1 MGFEHFVGIRY
12 LKIKPSQAFISLITL
27 LSIAGVTVGV
37 MALIVV
43 IAVMAGFEADLR
55 GRIVGVES
63 HLVIQRPEQPF
74 RLDTPSVTAAI
85 GKQSAI
91 KAAMPFVESQVMLRS
106 SGRVAGARLKGVA
119 LADAA
124 KVIKKLDVT
133 ALTRTPPPVTTDA
146 GDPSGFSAP
155 PLVLGKELARNLG
168 VIKGDALY
176 LINPRGMIS
185 PMGHVPAMKR
195 FTVTGYFESGMY
207 EYDSS
212 MAFMA
217 LGEAQRLLRAQGR
230 IHGIDLR
237 LDDLYTAESVAE
249 DLREALGDNYRIRS
263 WGQMNK
269 NLFSALKL
277 EKTVMFII
285 LALIV
290 LVAAFNIA
298 SSLIM
303 MVIEKT
309 KDIAIL
315 KAMGASSG
323 SIRKIF
329 VLKGMVIGIIGTT
342 IGTLAGV
349 ALCWALKHYQFIE
362 LPGDVYYITTLPV
375 VLKARDVIAIAGAA
389 ILICFLSTLYPAT
402 QAARLQPVEAIRYG

>member
-43 IAVMAGFEADLR
+43 IAVMAGFEDDLR

-63 HLVIQRPEQPF
+63 HLVIERPNEAF
-74 RLDTPSVTAAI
+74 RADNPEVAAAI
-85 GKQSAI
+85 GKLTALRG
-91 KAAMPFVESQVMLRS
+91 AMPFVESQVMLRS
-106 SGRVAGARLKGVA
+106 AGRVAGARLKGVA
-119 LADAA
+119 PADAA
-124 KVIKKLDVT
+124 TVIKKLDVRALSMPLAPADEGT
-133 ALTRTPPPVTTDA
+133 AATVA
-146 GDPSGFSAP
+146 AP
-155 PLVLGKELARNLG
+155 PMVLGKELARHLG
-168 VIKGDALY
+168 VIRGDPLY
-176 LINPRGMIS
+176 VVNPRGMLS
-185 PMGHVPAMKR
+185 PIGHVPAMKR
-195 FTVTGYFESGMY
+195 FTVAGFFESGMY

-212 MAFMA
+212 LAFMT
-217 LGEAQRLLRAQGR
+217 LDEAQHLLRMKDR

-237 LDDLYTAESVAE
+237 LDDLYTAEAVAA
-249 DLREALGDNYRIRS
+249 DLREHLDPSYHIKT
-263 WGQMNK
+263 WGEMNK

-277 EKTVMFII
+277 EKTAMFII

-315 KAMGASSG
+315 KAMGATSG

-329 VLKGMVIGIIGTT
+329 ILKGMVIGVV
-342 IGTLAGV
+342 GTLAGTLTGV
-349 ALCWALKHYQFIE
+349 AICWALKHYQFIE

-375 VLKARDVIAIAGAA
+375 VLKVRDVMVIAAAA

>member
-43 IAVMAGFEADLR
+43 IAVMAGFEDDLR

-63 HLVIQRPEQPF
+63 HLVIQRPDEAF
-74 RLDTPSVTAAI
+74 RADTPQVTAAI
-85 GKQSAI
+85 GKVTALRG
-91 KAAMPFVESQVMLRS
+91 AMPFVESQVMLRS
-106 SGRVAGARLKGVA
+106 AGRVAGARLKGVNPV
-119 LADAA
+119 DAA
-124 KVIKKLDVT
+124 TVIKKLDVT
-133 ALTRTPPPVTTDA
+133 ALSTAPEPGDGENGTAVT
-146 GDPSGFSAP
+146 AP
-155 PLVLGKELARNLG
+155 PMVLGKELARHLG
-168 VIKGDALY
+168 VIRGDPLY
-176 LINPRGMIS
+176 VVNPRGMLS

-195 FTVTGYFESGMY
+195 FTVAGFFESGMY
-207 EYDSS
+207 EYDSTL
-212 MAFMA
+212 AFMT
-217 LGEAQRLLRAQGR
+217 LGEAQRLLRMPDR

-237 LDDLYTAESVAE
+237 LDDLYTAEAVAAE
-249 DLREALGDNYRIRS
+249 LRESLDPGYGVKS

-315 KAMGASSG
+315 KAMGATSG

-329 VLKGMVIGIIGTT
+329 ILKGMVIGVIGTLA
-342 IGTLAGV
+342 GTLAGV
-349 ALCWALKHYQFIE
+349 AICWALKHYQFIE

-375 VLKARDVIAIAGAA
+375 VLKARDVMAIAAAA

>member
-1 MGFEHFVGIRY
+1 
-12 LKIKPSQAFISLITL
+12 
-27 LSIAGVTVGV
+27 

-63 HLVIQRPEQPF
+63 HLVLQRPDRPF
-74 RLDTPSVTAAI
+74 EAATAQVTAAI
-85 GKQSAI
+85 GRQSSVMG
-91 KAAMPFVESQVMLRS
+91 AMPFVESQVMLRS
-106 SGRVAGARLKGVA
+106 AGRVAGARLKGVDPV
-119 LADAA
+119 DAA
-124 KVIKKLDVT
+124 TVIQKLDVT
-133 ALTRTPPPVTTDA
+133 ALNPNQPPAAPDA
-146 GDPSGFSAP
+146 GASPGLSAP
-155 PLVLGKELARNLG
+155 PIILGKELARHLG
-168 VIKGDALY
+168 VIKGDAIY
-176 LINPRGMIS
+176 VVNPRGMLS
-185 PMGHVPAMKR
+185 PMGHLPAMKR

-212 MAFMA
+212 LAFMA
-217 LGEAQRLLRAQGR
+217 LGEAQRLLRVHQGR

-237 LDDLYTAESVAE
+237 LDDLYTAETVAAELRE
-249 DLREALGDNYRIRS
+249 DLDDSYRIRS

-315 KAMGASSG
+315 KAMGATSG
-323 SIRKIF
+323 SIRKLF
-329 VLKGMVIGIIGTT
+329 VFKGMAIGIIGTAA
-342 IGTLAGV
+342 GTLAGV

-375 VLKARDVIAIAGAA
+375 VLKVRDVTAIAGAA
-389 ILICFLSTLYPAT
+389 ILICFVSTLYPAT

>member
-1 MGFEHFVGIRY
+1 MGFEHLVGIRY

-43 IAVMAGFEADLR
+43 IAVMAGFEEDLR

-63 HLVIQRPEQPF
+63 HLMIKRSDQPF
-74 RLDTPSVTAAI
+74 RPDNAQVTAAI
-85 GKQSAI
+85 GKI
-91 KAAMPFVESQVMLRS
+91 PHLKGAMPFVETQVMLRS
-106 SGRVAGARLKGVA
+106 AGRVAGARLKGVRP
-119 LADAA
+119 ADAA
-124 KVIKKLDVT
+124 SVIQKLDVT
-133 ALTRTPPPVTTDA
+133 ALEQSSAAPANEA
-146 GDPSGFSAP
+146 GQAADDAP
-155 PLVLGKELARNLG
+155 PIVLGKELARHLG
-168 VIKGDALY
+168 VIKGDPIY
-176 LINPRGMIS
+176 VVNPRGMLS
-185 PMGHVPAMKR
+185 PMGHIPAMKR
-195 FTVTGYFESGMY
+195 FAVTGFFESGMY

-212 MAFMA
+212 LAFIKLDA
-217 LGEAQRLLRAQGR
+217 AQRLLRIPGR
-230 IHGIDLR
+230 VHGIDLR
-237 LDDLYTAESVAE
+237 LGDLYRAEAVAV
-249 DLREALGDNYRIRS
+249 DLRREIDSSYQVVS
-263 WGQMNK
+263 WGEMNK

-315 KAMGASSG
+315 KAMGATSD

-329 VLKGMVIGIIGTT
+329 VFKGMAIGIIGTVF
-342 IGTLAGV
+342 GTLAGV
-349 ALCWALKHYQFIE
+349 SICWALKHYQFIE

-375 VLKARDVIAIAGAA
+375 VLEARDVMAIAAA
-389 ILICFLSTLYPAT
+389 SILICFLSTLYPAT

>member
-12 LKIKPSQAFISLITL
+12 LKIKSAHAFISLITL
-27 LSIAGVTVGV
+27 LSIAGVAVGV

-43 IAVMAGFEADLR
+43 IAVMAGFEEDLR

-63 HLVIQRPEQPF
+63 HLVIQRPDRPF
-74 RLDTPSVTAAI
+74 RAETPQVDLAI
-85 GKQSAI
+85 GKIAGL
-91 KAAMPFVESQVMLRS
+91 KGAMPFVEAQVMLRS
-106 SGRVAGARLKGVA
+106 AGRVAGARLKGVVP
-119 LADAA
+119 ADAA
-124 KVIKKLDVT
+124 GVIRKLDVT
-133 ALTRTPPPVTTDA
+133 ALARPAGAEGGGTGTADAAATPM
-146 GDPSGFSAP
+146 
-155 PLVLGKELARNLG
+155 VLGKELARHLG
-168 VIKGDALY
+168 VIKGDPLY
-176 LINPRGMIS
+176 VVNPRGMLS
-185 PMGHVPAMKR
+185 PMGHLPAMKR
-195 FTVTGYFESGMY
+195 FVVAGFFESGMY
-207 EYDSS
+207 EYDSTL
-212 MAFMA
+212 AFMEMKA
-217 LGEAQRLLRAQGR
+217 AQRLLRMPDR

-237 LDDLYTAESVAE
+237 LDDLYAAEAVAE
-249 DLREALGDNYRIRS
+249 GLRGELDPSYRIQS
-263 WGQMNK
+263 WAQMNK

-309 KDIAIL
+309 KDIAIF
-315 KAMGASSG
+315 KAMGATSG

-329 VLKGMVIGIIGTT
+329 ILKGMAIGVVGTAA
-342 IGTLAGV
+342 GTLAGV
-349 ALCWALKHYQFIE
+349 GICWALQRYQFIE

-375 VLKARDVIAIAGAA
+375 VLKVRDVMAIAAAA
-389 ILICFLSTLYPAT
+389 ILICFLATLYPAT

>member
-1 MGFEHFVGIRY
+1 MGFEHLVGIRY

-43 IAVMAGFEADLR
+43 IAVMAGFEEDLR

-63 HLVIQRPEQPF
+63 QLVISRPAKPF
-74 RLDTPSVTAAI
+74 RPNNPQVTAAI
-85 GKQSAI
+85 GKLPHL
-91 KAAMPFVESQVMLRS
+91 KGAMPFVETQVMLRS
-106 SGRVAGARLKGVA
+106 AGRVAGARLKGIVP
-119 LADAA
+119 ADAA
-124 KVIKKLDVT
+124 SVIRKLDVS
-133 ALTRTPPPVTTDA
+133 ALEHTSVTEPNETGQPPA
-146 GDPSGFSAP
+146 GGP
-155 PLVLGKELARNLG
+155 PIILGKELARHLG
-168 VIKGDALY
+168 VIKGDPIY
-176 LINPRGMIS
+176 VVNPRGMMS
-185 PMGHVPAMKR
+185 PIGHIPSMKR
-195 FTVTGYFESGMY
+195 FLVTGFFESGMY

-212 MAFMA
+212 MAFIKIDA
-217 LGEAQRLLRAQGR
+217 AQRLLRIPGR
-230 IHGIDLR
+230 VHGIDLR
-237 LDDLYTAESVAE
+237 LDDLYRAEAE
-249 DLREALGDNYRIRS
+249 AADLRKELDPSYHVMS

-277 EKTVMFII
+277 EKTVMFLI

-315 KAMGASSG
+315 KAMGATSD

-329 VLKGMVIGIIGTT
+329 VFKGMAIGIIGTAV
-342 IGTLAGV
+342 GTLAGV
-349 ALCWALKHYQFIE
+349 GLCWALKHYQFIE

-375 VLKARDVIAIAGAA
+375 VLKARDVTAIAVAA
-389 ILICFLSTLYPAT
+389 IFICFLSTLYPAT
-402 QAARLQPVEAIRYG
+402 KAARLQPVEAIRYG

>member
-1 MGFEHFVGIRY
+1 MGFEHLVGIRY

-27 LSIAGVTVGV
+27 LSIAGVTLGV

-43 IAVMAGFEADLR
+43 IAVMAGFEEDLR

-63 HLVIQRPEQPF
+63 HLMIKRPEKPF
-74 RLDTPSVTAAI
+74 RPNNTQVTAAI
-85 GKQSAI
+85 GKISHLRG
-91 KAAMPFVESQVMLRS
+91 AMPFVETQVMLRS
-106 SGRVAGARLKGVA
+106 TGRVAGARLKGVA
-119 LADAA
+119 PKDAA
-124 KVIKKLDVT
+124 SVIQKLDVA
-133 ALTRTPPPVTTDA
+133 ALEPTPGTQNNKGGQAAD
-146 GDPSGFSAP
+146 GAP
-155 PLVLGKELARNLG
+155 PIVLGKELARHLG
-168 VIKGDALY
+168 VIKGDPVY
-176 LINPRGMIS
+176 VVNPRGMLS
-185 PMGHVPAMKR
+185 PMGHIPAMKR
-195 FTVTGYFESGMY
+195 FTVTGFFESGMY

-212 MAFMA
+212 LAFIKIDA
-217 LGEAQRLLRAQGR
+217 AQRLLRIPGR
-230 IHGIDLR
+230 VHGIDLR
-237 LDDLYTAESVAE
+237 LDDLYRAETVAE
-249 DLREALGDNYRIRS
+249 DLRGELDADFQVLS

-315 KAMGASSG
+315 KAMGATND

-329 VLKGMVIGIIGTT
+329 VFKGMAIGVIGTAV
-342 IGTLAGV
+342 GTLAGV
-349 ALCWALKHYQFIE
+349 GLCWALKHYQFIE

-375 VLKARDVIAIAGAA
+375 VLKVRDVMAIAAA
-389 ILICFLSTLYPAT
+389 AVLICFLSTLYPAT

>member
-1 MGFEHFVGIRY
+1 MGFERFVGSRY

-27 LSIAGVTVGV
+27 LSVAGVTVGV

-43 IAVMAGFEADLR
+43 IAVMAGFEEDLR

-63 HLVIQRPEQPF
+63 HLVILRPEQMLQVDNPE
-74 RLDTPSVTAAI
+74 VTAAI
-85 GKQSAI
+85 GQLSGVQ
-91 KAAMPFVESQVMLRS
+91 AAMPFVETQVMLRS
-106 SGRVAGARLKGVA
+106 ASRVAGARLKGVS
-119 LADAA
+119 LTDAA
-124 KVIKKLDVT
+124 AVIQKLDVS
-133 ALTRTPPPVTTDA
+133 ALTQSPADA
-146 GDPSGFSAP
+146 LGKADEIQIDAP
-155 PLVLGKELARNLG
+155 PMILGKELARHLG
-168 VIKGDALY
+168 LIKGDPVY
-176 LINPRGMIS
+176 VVNPRGMLS
-185 PMGHVPAMKR
+185 PMGHVPAMRR
-195 FTVTGYFESGMY
+195 FRVAGFFESGMY

-212 MAFMA
+212 LAFME
-217 LGEAQRLLRAQGR
+217 LGVAQRLLRMVDR
-230 IHGIDLR
+230 IDGIDLR
-237 LDDLYTAESVAE
+237 LDDLFNAEPAAE
-249 DLREALGDNYRIRS
+249 RLTSALGPSYRILS

-309 KDIAIL
+309 KEIAIL
-315 KAMGASSG
+315 KAMGATND

-329 VLKGMVIGIIGTT
+329 VFKGLAIGIIGTA
-342 IGTLAGV
+342 IGTLAGLG
-349 ALCWALKHYQFIE
+349 LCWALKHYQFIE

-375 VLKARDVIAIAGAA
+375 VLKVRDVVAIAAA
-389 ILICFLSTLYPAT
+389 AVLICFLSTLYPAT